1 MPATATEHVQRFLKD
16 KGLNKK
22 IDVRE
27 SKEASIP
34 MAYGVL
40 HPTIILPAGFD
51 TDKTTVFESVVL
63 HEYMHLKYH
72 HPLLQHIIVLILCV
86 NWFNPLIW
94 MIYHYMGKDM
104 EISCDLHVLDQIGSS
119 NRESYALS
127 LLELASSKG
136 KDMTFYNGFTKHL
149 VKERIVAIMKYK
161 KITVKAAVFSILL
174 PVMVFWLFGTS
185 DNYVFGD
192 EIEAGELEVVIV
204 ETPELPN
211 YMENTNSKQSMK
223 KLWIILAI
231 VIVVIIAVFIRYQST
246 RVTLVEMKDVSI
258 TLWQTEDGFHDRGYV
273 ISEGIYEDRREV
285 VIREKDSF
293 TMTILTYD
301 LEGNLIDAEVY
312 TPSEG
317 SEQKSEWLNRTLGL
331 I

>member
-1 MPATATEHVQRFLKD
+1 
-16 KGLNKK
+16 
-22 IDVRE
+22 
-27 SKEASIP
+27 
-34 MAYGVL
+34 
-40 HPTIILPAGFD
+40 
-51 TDKTTVFESVVL
+51 
-63 HEYMHLKYH
+63 
-72 HPLLQHIIVLILCV
+72 
-86 NWFNPLIW
+86 
-94 MIYHYMGKDM
+94 
-104 EISCDLHVLDQIGSS
+104 
-119 NRESYALS
+119 
-127 LLELASSKG
+127 
-136 KDMTFYNGFTKHL
+136 
-149 VKERIVAIMKYK
+149 
-161 KITVKAAVFSILL
+161 
-174 PVMVFWLFGTS
+174 
-185 DNYVFGD
+185 
-192 EIEAGELEVVIV
+192 
-204 ETPELPN
+204 
-211 YMENTNSKQSMK
+211 MENTNIKQSMK